1 MMMRVIGEHVALR
14 IIPGESLGNIR
25 ADLGQIDQILMNLL
39 VNAVDAMPKGG
50 QIFIETT
57 NTELDQTYT
66 KSHPSVHPGRYVM
79 LSVTDTGT
87 GMDSQTISQIFE
99 PFFTTKDPG
108 QGTGL
113 GLSMVYGAVE
123 QNNGHITVYSQPGK
137 GTTFKVYFPRVDQ
150 VPEPIALYAE
160 PTFRKGSETILL
172 VEDDESLRELT
183 IALLTGEGYKVLPA
197 NNGASALALALQYP
211 NEIHLLLTDVVM
223 PEMNGPDLAAQL
235 KAHRPGLNVLYMSGY
250 TGKLL
255 SHHGVL
261 EAETALLHKP
271 FTKRDLL
278 VRVGACLQKAA

>member
-1 MMMRVIGEHVALR
+1 MESIGRLASGVAHDFNNLLTVILGHVALCQEMLPPQAPLLAHIQPIQQAAQRAAALTRHLLAFSRRQIIYPTILDLNTVVNNLNKMMMRVIGEHVALR

-99 PFFTTKDPG
+99 PFFTTKGPG

-150 VPEPIALYAE
+150 VPEPIALYGGANVSQ
-160 PTFRKGSETILL
+160 G
-172 VEDDESLRELT
+172 LR
-183 IALLTGEGYKVLPA
+183 
-197 NNGASALALALQYP
+197 NNFAG
-211 NEIHLLLTDVVM
+211 
-223 PEMNGPDLAAQL
+223 G
-235 KAHRPGLNVLYMSGY
+235 R
-250 TGKLL
+250 
-255 SHHGVL
+255 
-261 EAETALLHKP
+261 
-271 FTKRDLL
+271 R
-278 VRVGACLQKAA
+278 